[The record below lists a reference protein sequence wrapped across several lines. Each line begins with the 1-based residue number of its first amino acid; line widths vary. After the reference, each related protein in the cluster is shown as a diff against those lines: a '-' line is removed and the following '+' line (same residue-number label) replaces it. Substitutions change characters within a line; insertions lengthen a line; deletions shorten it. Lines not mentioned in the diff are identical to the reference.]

1 MTIEPDRWV
10 DTVAKN
16 NKEVNS
22 LENKINPNK
31 WVNTL
36 PSISGP
42 SISGGNSFKKYTLFV
57 TLFIFGLMFVPIMKN
72 ETRDLEKEIT
82 NLKKSISIIKK
93 DLHRVSIDHELI
105 TSPENIS
112 LLAKEYLEHDF
123 INYKKSQIMKLT
135 KESENL
141 LAYKKENKGLDKD
154 KKISK
159 KLRVKIEKKV
169 VEKKKELKKLQELY
183 SSPEKLPDELKV
195 QVAKKIKKTK
205 GDLEKLYS
213 NPAQVFDVKM
223 QRWAAI
229 QFVKAI
235 FGIPIVPGK

>member
-36 PSISGP
+36 P

-141 LAYKKENKGLDKD
+141 LAYKKENKGMDKD

-159 KLRVKIEKKV
+159 KLKVKIEKKV

-183 SSPEKLPDELKV
+183 SSPEKLHDELKL
-195 QVAKKIKKTK
+195 QEPIKIKKSK
-205 GDLEKLYS
+205 S
-213 NPAQVFDVKM
+213 VQM
-223 QRWAAI
+223 Q
-229 QFVKAI
+229 
-235 FGIPIVPGK
+235 PN